1 MEENSMDKPI
11 TSGLR
16 STFLVHWVISLL
28 LGVPLFFIPGRTLT
42 VLGWVQQT
50 VQLPEGGLTL
60 PGTYFVD
67 GVLMRVL
74 GAALL
79 ALAWS
84 SLRGWRAENYSQ
96 VAILVQMEVVFCVL
110 GVVGFIAGF
119 VMTGRTIPFIGY
131 ALILVLALFAIAWSF
146 GLRRS

>member
-1 MEENSMDKPI
+1 MDKPI

-16 STFLVHWVISLL
+16 STFLVHWVICLL

-42 VLGWVQQT
+42 LLGWVPQI
-50 VQLPEGGLTL
+50 VQLPEGGLSL

-67 GVLMRVL
+67 GVLVRLL
-74 GAALL
+74 GVALL

-96 VAILVQMEVVFCVL
+96 VAILVQTEAVFCVL

-119 VMTGRTIPFIGY
+119 IMTGRTIPFIGY
-131 ALILVLALFAIAWSF
+131 ALILVLALFAVAWSLA
-146 GLRRS
+146 LRRS